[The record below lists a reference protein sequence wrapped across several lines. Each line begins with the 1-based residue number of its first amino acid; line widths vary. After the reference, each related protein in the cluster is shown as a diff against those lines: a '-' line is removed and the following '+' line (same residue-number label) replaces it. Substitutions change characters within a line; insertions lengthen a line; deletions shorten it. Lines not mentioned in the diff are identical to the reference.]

1 MRHVGRKFKEEALTL
16 GVIQVQAQDSES
28 ESSLNFVL
36 YVTSSSDRKCLLLV
50 EWSLGPS
57 QL

>member
-16 GVIQVQAQDSES
+16 RVIQVQAQDSES

-36 YVTSSSDRKCLLLV
+36 YVTSSSDHKCLLLV